1 MVARQHGVTGLGLA
15 ISKRLV
21 ERMDGRLWLA
31 DSSEAGSAFVISLP
45 LAAGAEHT
53 EPERNMLGQTVLIAS
68 PSQFEAPYIGERL
81 AAWGAVVECTRG
93 ESEALAQLEGRV
105 RLPTRF

>member
-1 MVARQHGVTGLGLA
+1 
-15 ISKRLV
+15 
-21 ERMDGRLWLA
+21 MDGRLWLA

-68 PSQFEAPYIGERL
+68 PSQFEAPYIGESLPPGARL
-81 AAWGAVVECTRG
+81 LSVPGVNPRR
-93 ESEALAQLEGRV
+93 SRSSKGRV